1 MPSVIAHEVRHG
13 NAGVEFLDGVSL
25 EAEAGELTA
34 VVGPEGAGKTSLLHV
49 LAGLDRPRGGTV
61 VVDGTRLAGLG
72 ELELTR
78 LRRDRIGLLLP
89 TASLLPTVTVA
100 ENVALPLLISGRPPS
115 ADAVAAILAR
125 VGLAGDGDVVTRDLT
140 AAERQRVALARALAG
155 RPSVILAD
163 EPASG
168 LSPAESAS
176 LLALLADIAHTDGIA
191 VVLFTR
197 DRDAAALV
205 ADRTVALEAGRPCEP
220 CLAA

>member
-100 ENVALPLLISGRPPS
+100 ENV
-115 ADAVAAILAR
+115 
-125 VGLAGDGDVVTRDLT
+125 
-140 AAERQRVALARALAG
+140 
-155 RPSVILAD
+155 
-163 EPASG
+163 
-168 LSPAESAS
+168 
-176 LLALLADIAHTDGIA
+176 
-191 VVLFTR
+191 
-197 DRDAAALV
+197 
-205 ADRTVALEAGRPCEP
+205 
-220 CLAA
+220 